1 MIKSN
6 ILIYR
11 QTLQITVDVERTA
24 ASAMETAKIANAP
37 DAPDAAQIADA
48 AIRRKRTQ
56 NDMVLILYI
65 RHYLFIL

>member
-1 MIKSN
+1 M
-6 ILIYR
+6 
-11 QTLQITVDVERTA
+11 DVERTA

-65 RHYLFIL
+65 RHYVFIL